1 MKFLSIITKSK
12 TRKRLFILF
21 FSNPEKKYYLHEIA
35 RLIECPAQNI
45 RRDLLPFVKDEVFKM
60 ERVGNLTFYYLN
72 QDYPLYE
79 ELKSIITKTVGIE
92 ALFKGVLKNISNI
105 QAAFIFGSFAADK
118 ERGSSDIDLFILG
131 GPDKD
136 SLIKAIS
143 ELEKEIHREI
153 NYVIYSKKIFQKKKK
168 EYNSF
173 IESIIKNKKIF
184 LIGKES
190 DLER

>member
-60 ERVGNLTFYYLN
+60 ERVGNLSLYYLN

-184 LIGKES
+184 LIGTEP
-190 DLER
+190 DVER

>member
-1 MKFLSIITKSK
+1 M
-12 TRKRLFILF
+12 F